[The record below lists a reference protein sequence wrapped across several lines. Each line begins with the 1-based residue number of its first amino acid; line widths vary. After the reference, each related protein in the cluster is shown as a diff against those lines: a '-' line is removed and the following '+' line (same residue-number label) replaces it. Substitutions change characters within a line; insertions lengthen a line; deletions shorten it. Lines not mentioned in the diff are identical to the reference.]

1 MANHPIG
8 PSFVSEIVAAGLAN
22 LAVENGSSEGNFSWR
37 SDGTLIF
44 GAAMTPEQIAAVQAI
59 YDVHDPTAP
68 APVAAP
74 ETVTKY
80 QCCVILARYKLLT
93 LTSAFFSNMAADDPR
108 RLAWEMAATVHRH
121 SASTLDAIQHLGLSA
136 SQADAMFIEAAQV
149 E

>member
-1 MANHPIG
+1 MKIIG
-8 PSFVSEIVAAGLAN
+8 PSFPSELAAAGLWGLPIAWTPDGVNFGDIVN
-22 LAVENGSSEGNFSWR
+22 LDGSVTLNPALPAGDRAAVEAVV
-37 SDGTLIF
+37 
-44 GAAMTPEQIAAVQAI
+44 AA
-59 YDVHDPTAP
+59 HDPSVP
-68 APVAAP
+68 APVAVP

-80 QCCVILARYKLLT
+80 QCCVVLARHQLLA

-121 SASTLDAIQHLGLSA
+121 SASTLDAIQHLGLPA